1 MKDNKDMK
9 EPLDNCSDPI
19 LEECLQA
26 MRVHG
31 ENLDRQQRLSDSI
44 DRMAAAQPARRRP
57 LFLYY
62 TLGGVAACLALFFLF
77 SRFSGAPQKLQP
89 EAEVARLQPDTETT
103 HLQPESEMAHLQT
116 EAEVAHLQQDA
127 EATYLHPKA
136 EVTHLQPKSDV
147 TSLQPEATH
156 PQLDMKIAHRPSET
170 EALHLQPQSD
180 VTSLQPESTHHQ
192 LDMKIAHRQPVR
204 QSHQDSSVV
213 PERSDFDL
221 AVTAMHPQP
230 SDQEEVV
237 ADALPAILQPSA
249 DTVLPLPDDSQ
260 LMDNP
265 LAEIITMHT
274 LVSYKQPARERKF
287 RLPFRRYSE
296 HSRETTPV
304 TPLFIVN
311 LQNIN
316 H

>member
-89 EAEVARLQPDTETT
+89 EAEVAHLQPDAEVT
-103 HLQPESEMAHLQT
+103 HLQPESEMAHLQP

-136 EVTHLQPKSDV
+136 EVTHLQPDTEVTHLQPKSDV
-147 TSLQPEATH
+147 ARLQPEATH
-156 PQLDMKIAHRPSET
+156 HQSDMKIAHW
-170 EALHLQPQSD
+170 
-180 VTSLQPESTHHQ
+180 
-192 LDMKIAHRQPVR
+192 QPVR

-230 SDQEEVV
+230 ADQEAVV

-249 DTVLPLPDDSQ
+249 DTVLPLPADSQ

-265 LAEIITMHT
+265 PAEIITMRT

>member
-44 DRMAAAQPARRRP
+44 DRMAAAAQPARRRP

-77 SRFSGAPQKLQP
+77 SRFSGAPQKLHP
-89 EAEVARLQPDTETT
+89 EAEVAHLQPDAEVT

-136 EVTHLQPKSDV
+136 EVTHL
-147 TSLQPEATH
+147 
-156 PQLDMKIAHRPSET
+156 R
-170 EALHLQPQSD
+170 PQSD
-180 VTSLQPESTHHQ
+180 VTSLQPESTHPQ
-192 LDMKIAHRQPVR
+192 LDIKIAHRQPVR

-265 LAEIITMHT
+265 PAEIITMHT